1 MTPNLAITDRHSF
14 WRSLVATKQG
24 PKGLGPDRAVGSTA
38 EAART
43 MVNYRRNILPFIAG
57 FGLASL
63 LGGVFFGSYS
73 MYQEAGESI
82 RDAPQTPQTPPPQRI
97 FEEPKSKFNELA
109 SRMYDEATSPINNTG
124 HRKKYHLKAMRKG
137 TGGLADSD
145 RMLLGDIYYNSTSVC
160 GKRKE

>member
-1 MTPNLAITDRHSF
+1 
-14 WRSLVATKQG
+14 
-24 PKGLGPDRAVGSTA
+24 
-38 EAART
+38 